1 MRSRSHSRRCGQG
14 LASGSASTEEVPSPT
29 DGWNIRGTVIEL
41 DVATILGRAPPT
53 LFAAAGETVTAG
65 KFPLRLERFG
75 RVFAKNQLL
84 GEYGVDAVNRDVDL
98 R

>member
-1 MRSRSHSRRCGQG
+1 M
-14 LASGSASTEEVPSPT
+14 
-29 DGWNIRGTVIEL
+29 
-41 DVATILGRAPPT
+41 LGRAPPT
-53 LFAAAGETVTAG
+53 LFAASRVNGHAG

-98 R
+98 LRSTTRKTLSSWRPTTSVPTVRG

>member
-1 MRSRSHSRRCGQG
+1 MG
-14 LASGSASTEEVPSPT
+14 
-29 DGWNIRGTVIEL
+29 
-41 DVATILGRAPPT
+41 
-53 LFAAAGETVTAG
+53 G

-98 R
+98 REIYNQEDPFQLAPC